1 MFRTFTLAIAMAL
14 AGGLGALAQDDAHG
28 DVEAGHALVEQ
39 NCARCHAVGMQDDS
53 PNPDAPP
60 FRTFKAKWPLEHL
73 EEALAEGIVVGH
85 GGAEMPE
92 FTFEPDQISDIIAYL
107 DSLDET

>member
-1 MFRTFTLAIAMAL
+1 MFRACMLAIPFAL
-14 AGGLGALAQDDAHG
+14 AAGTTGFADDDAHG
-28 DVEAGHALVEQ
+28 DIAAGHALVEK
-39 NCARCHAVGMQDDS
+39 NCAGCHAVGASDDS
-53 PNPDAPP
+53 PNPNAPP

-92 FTFEPDQISDIIAYL
+92 FVFEPDQISDILAYL